1 MSVNLYAGDPRTGK
15 SYQVVTEVILNAIS
29 KNRRV
34 VTNIRGVNRELMAD
48 YLESTGIERDKIA
61 HVLLV
66 SNDDVTK
73 ENFFP
78 IEDNIESIVQP
89 GDLVCLD
96 EFWKFFPKEK
106 KLPFRVIS
114 FFREH
119 GHLVDTTT
127 GYNCDIVL
135 ITQLPRDLHADIL
148 GIIEYT
154 YVTVKLKSVGLN
166 NTFNIEIYEKIPKY
180 RSKPLR
186 IITQNYK
193 KERFEWYKS
202 HTHEGAKEQVIDSRV
217 NVLKGKYFTVLLP
230 ILFLCS
236 IPAVIYLKHQF
247 DGSKQA
253 EEKAQAE
260 ASKKEQNTPEVTKT
274 ISTSTTSPYSSEWH
288 ITGYVSTPQSRIFY
302 ISDNTNT
309 RLVINPKEYTVQG
322 RILLVKVDDKWITNF
337 SRSGSSSFLS
347 PKLKQ

>member
-48 YLESTGIERDKIA
+48 YLESTGIERDKIGQV
-61 HVLLV
+61 VLVDNLQV
-66 SNDDVTK
+66 SDV
-73 ENFFP
+73 NFFP
-78 IEDNIESIVQP
+78 TEDQLNTTVQP
-89 GDLVCLD
+89 GDLVCID
-96 EFWKFFPKEK
+96 ECWKFWEKDK
-106 KLPFRVIS
+106 KLPSYVKS

-119 GHLVDTTT
+119 GHLIDTKTS
-127 GYNCDIVL
+127 YNCDIVL

-180 RSKPLR
+180 RDKPLR
-186 IITQNYK
+186 ILTQNYK

-260 ASKKEQNTPEVTKT
+260 SSKKEQNTPEPTKT
-274 ISTSTTSPYSSEWH
+274 TFNNTSSPYSSEWYVS
-288 ITGYVSTPQSRIFY
+288 GYVSTPQSRIFY

-309 RLVINPKEYTVQG
+309 RLVINPKDYTVQG